1 MNTSEELLYLSEG
14 SASGTQWTPK
24 NGDRGSRRPYPEV
37 SVKQD
42 MVQRYR
48 CMFLFRDM
56 DSIVQEWGSLRQREE
71 NQEASET

>member
-1 MNTSEELLYLSEG
+1 MIYLENTSEEPLYLSEG
-14 SASGTQWTPK
+14 SASGTQYSPRNEDK
-24 NGDRGSRRPYPEV
+24 GSRRPYPEV

-56 DSIVQEWGSLRQREE
+56 DSIVQEWESLRGREQ
-71 NQEASET
+71 NQ